1 MSDVT
6 RNIPP
11 ILAGVIGFPIG
22 HSRSPIMHSHWLKK
36 YGIHGHYIPISLAA
50 PDFVAGIRSLPRLGF
65 RGVNITIPHKVSMLG
80 LADSV
85 TDRAALIGAVNTVTF
100 KDDGS
105 MRGDNTDGYGFI
117 QNMRHNAPNWAPKS
131 GPALVL
137 GAGGAAR
144 AVISAL
150 LSEGVTELRLAN
162 RTRQRAELL
171 ADQFG
176 AKVQVVDW
184 IHASDAVDG
193 AMTIVNTTSLGM
205 QGQPDLIIDL
215 SAAPKAAVVTDL
227 VYSPLNTPFLERAAV
242 LGLHTV
248 DGLGMLL
255 HQGVPGFELW
265 FGTRPEVDESL
276 RMAILD
282 K

>member
-1 MSDVT
+1 MSE
-6 RNIPP
+6 ISEHKAPL
-11 ILAGVIGFPIG
+11 LAGVVGYPIN
-22 HSRSPIMHSHWLKK
+22 HSLSPVLHGYWLKR
-36 YGIHGHYIPISLAA
+36 YGVNGFYVPISLSAA
-50 PDFVAGIRSLPRLGF
+50 DFVAGIRSLPRLGF
-65 RGVNITIPHKVSMLG
+65 KGVNITLPHKVSMLG

-85 TDRAALIGAVNTVTF
+85 TDRAALIGAVNTITF

-105 MRGDNTDGYGFI
+105 IRGDNTDGYGFI
-117 QNMRHNAPNWAPKS
+117 QNMRQYAPDWAPKS

-144 AVISAL
+144 AVVSAL
-150 LSEGVTELRLAN
+150 LGEGVTELRLAN

-184 IHASDAVDG
+184 NRASDAVDG

-205 QGQPDLIIDL
+205 QGQPDLLISLD
-215 SAAPKAAVVTDL
+215 AAPKSATVTDL
-227 VYSPLNTPFLERAAV
+227 VYAPLVTPFLESAAA
-242 LGLHTV
+242 LGLAVV

-265 FGTRPEVDESL
+265 FDHRPEVDEGL
-276 RMAILD
+276 RMAVLD
-282 K
+282 R